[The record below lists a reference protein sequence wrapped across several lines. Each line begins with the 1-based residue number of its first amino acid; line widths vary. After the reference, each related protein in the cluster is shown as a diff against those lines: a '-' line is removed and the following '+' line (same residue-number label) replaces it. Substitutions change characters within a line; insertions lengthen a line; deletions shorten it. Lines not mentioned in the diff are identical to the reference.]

1 MTQSSHDAPRGG
13 TYYFT
18 HPVFLEHITPPGHP
32 ERVDRLKAVSEVL
45 GQEAF
50 SSLIRHLPVRVE
62 REKTQ
67 LAHPAS
73 YFERVADYIPLEG
86 MAQVDS
92 DTIVSPKSLEAAL
105 TAVGAAT
112 QAVDLVCSGKADNA
126 FVAVRPPGHHAER
139 DRAMGF
145 CLFNSVAI
153 AARHAQQAFGY
164 ERVAIVDFDV
174 HHGNGTQDIFWDD
187 PSVLFCSSHQMPL
200 YPGSGALSE
209 TGEGD
214 NIVNA
219 PLQEGM
225 GRDGFQEAYESR
237 IFPALKAFEPQLILI
252 SAGFDAHHRDPLAG
266 LKLNE
271 NDFDWITGRLMDLAD
286 QYCDGRVV
294 SMLEGGYDLKGLSQ
308 SVGAHV
314 TRLMGKSADK
324 NNSGD

>member
-1 MTQSSHDAPRGG
+1 MAKSPDPALHNG
-13 TYYFT
+13 THYFT
-18 HPVFLEHITPPGHP
+18 HPIFLEHVTPPGHP
-32 ERVDRLKAVSEVL
+32 ERIDRLKAVNAVL
-45 GQEAF
+45 DTEDFAA
-50 SSLIRHLPVRVE
+50 LRRHLPIRVE

-67 LAHPAS
+67 LAHPVS
-73 YFERVADYIPLEG
+73 YFDRVADYIPLEG
-86 MAQVDS
+86 LAQVDA

-112 QAVDLVCSGKADNA
+112 QAVDVVCAGKADNA
-126 FVAVRPPGHHAER
+126 FVAVRPPGHHAEQ

-164 ERVAIVDFDV
+164 DRVAIVDFDV

-209 TGEGD
+209 TGISN
-214 NIVNA
+214 NIINA

-225 GRDGFQEAYESR
+225 GKDGFQDAYESR

-252 SAGFDAHHRDPLAG
+252 SAGFDGHYRDPLAG

-314 TRLMGKSADK
+314 SRLMGKNAK
-324 NNSGD
+324 KHNAGE